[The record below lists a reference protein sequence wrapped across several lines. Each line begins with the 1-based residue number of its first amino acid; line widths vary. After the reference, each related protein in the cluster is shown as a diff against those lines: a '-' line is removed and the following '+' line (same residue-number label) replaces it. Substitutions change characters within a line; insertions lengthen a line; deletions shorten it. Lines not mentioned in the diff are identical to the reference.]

1 MAPWSQS
8 LRLRLLTGRLGQNP
22 TVRTTPKGVLVA
34 RFPLGVKDEADLN
47 RTAWETVIAFRR
59 LAEQARDTLTKGD
72 AVEVIG
78 YLHERQILGRDGPR
92 TIHEI
97 YATVLKPR

>member
-1 MAPWSQS
+1 MA
-8 LRLRLLTGRLGQNP
+8 LTGRLGQNP

-34 RFPLGVKDEADLN
+34 RFPLGVKDEADMN
-47 RTAWETVIAFRR
+47 TTTWETVIAFRK
-59 LAEQARDTLTKGD
+59 LAEQARDTLKRGD

-78 YLHERQILGRDGPR
+78 YLHDRQIPGRAGPR
-92 TIHEI
+92 TVTEI